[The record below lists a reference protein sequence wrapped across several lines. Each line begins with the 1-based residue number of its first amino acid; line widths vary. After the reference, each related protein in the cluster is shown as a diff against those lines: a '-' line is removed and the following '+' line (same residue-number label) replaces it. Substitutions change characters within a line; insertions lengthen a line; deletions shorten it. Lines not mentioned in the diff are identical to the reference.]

1 MLCKEKRVERS
12 ALRTYHADLPVPAC
26 GVVVRVGLVRRGAH
40 RVLEGVAAQGHAL
53 VPLRVVILRAALL
66 VHEQLVALA
75 GEVGGRL
82 GGVRQRVRRRL
93 RLRGQIARVRFAC
106 LLLVRPG
113 CRFLLRF
120 LHSAITL

>member
-1 MLCKEKRVERS
+1 M
-12 ALRTYHADLPVPAC
+12 
-26 GVVVRVGLVRRGAH
+26 VRVGLVRRGAH

-53 VPLRVVILRAALL
+53 VPLRVVVLRASLL

-82 GGVRQRVRRRL
+82 GGVGLRERRRL

-106 LLLVRPG
+106 LLFVRTG
-113 CRFLLRF
+113 CCFLLRF
-120 LHSAITL
+120 LDREIIL